1 VIPEINL
8 LPEKDRASQRST
20 FIVLAIS
27 IIWVF
32 LLVFMVIQ
40 YFQIKG
46 DIAVFQSK
54 AEMLTAQKA
63 GLEKQTDDATNEV
76 GYPEAVAYVEKFSVP
91 TSNVIKEL
99 IRLLPNDKSY
109 LSNYSYDGHNV
120 TIQTQFESLDMV
132 ADYVSKLNGSTLFT
146 EVKVDSISTFSLEES
161 EDNETEEVNFKEMP
175 RYDVN
180 MSIVINL
187 SSLLPTGGEADE

>member
-8 LPEKDRASQRST
+8 LPEKDRVSQRSM

-27 IIWVF
+27 MIWVF
-32 LLVFMVIQ
+32 LLIFMVIQ

-54 AEMLTAQKA
+54 EEMLTAQKA
-63 GLEKQTDDATNEV
+63 GLEKQTEDATNEV
-76 GYPEAVAYVEKFSVP
+76 GYPEAVAYVEKFTVP

-99 IRLLPNDKSY
+99 IQLLPNDKSY
-109 LSNYSYDGHNV
+109 LSNYSYDGNNV

-132 ADYVSKLNGSTLFT
+132 ADYVSKLNGSKLFT
-146 EVKVDSISTFSLEES
+146 DVKVDSISTFSLEES
-161 EDNETEEVNFKEMP
+161 EDNAEAVNFKEMP
-175 RYDVN
+175 RYDVS

>member
-1 VIPEINL
+1 MIPEINL
-8 LPEKDRASQRST
+8 LPEKDRVSQRSM

-27 IIWVF
+27 MIWVF
-32 LLVFMVIQ
+32 LLIFMVIQ

-54 AEMLTAQKA
+54 EEMLTAQKA
-63 GLEKQTDDATNEV
+63 GLEKQTEDATNEV
-76 GYPEAVAYVEKFSVP
+76 GYPEAVAYIEKYIVP

-99 IRLLPNDKSY
+99 IHLLPNDKSY
-109 LSNYSYDGHNV
+109 LSNYSYDGNNV

-132 ADYVSKLNGSTLFT
+132 ASYVSKLNGSKFFT
-146 EVKVDSISTFSLEES
+146 DVKVDSISTFSLEES
-161 EDNETEEVNFKEMP
+161 EDNAEAINFKEMP

-187 SSLLPTGGEADE
+187 SSLLPAGGEADE